1 MPPFPATLGDVMKQI
16 KQDLAGLQQAIEQE
30 LPADECTAASLKQVA
45 QEIHLALETG
55 HSPQQ
60 EFNQQLEQELLAFA
74 EQHPGIAQAIRNL
87 INTLSG
93 MGV

>member
-1 MPPFPATLGDVMKQI
+1 MKQI
-16 KQDLAGLQQAIEQE
+16 KQDLEGLHQAINHE

-55 HSPQQ
+55 HSPQAD
-60 EFNQQLEQELLAFA
+60 FNQQLETELLAFS
-74 EQHPGIAQAIRNL
+74 EEHPRVAQAIRNL